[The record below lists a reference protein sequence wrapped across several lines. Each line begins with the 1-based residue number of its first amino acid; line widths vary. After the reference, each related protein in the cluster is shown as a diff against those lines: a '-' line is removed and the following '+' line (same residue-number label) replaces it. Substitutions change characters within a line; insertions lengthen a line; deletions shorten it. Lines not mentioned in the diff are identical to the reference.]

1 MRAALTVL
9 TFLGFS
15 LLPACGN
22 PLSPPTC
29 TVGEAGTDLKVTA
42 TGPNA
47 QSFCDG
53 FVKGSSGHGYS
64 TADPDTSGTLMCR
77 YTLGDGTVVTVY
89 DKGILKLN
97 GSAVCDQL
105 KAQVTPSP

>member
-1 MRAALTVL
+1 VRAVL
-9 TFLGFS
+9 TALILVGFW

-22 PLSPPTC
+22 PLSPPAC

-42 TGPNA
+42 TGTNA

-77 YTLGDGTVVTVY
+77 YTLGDGTIVTVY
-89 DKGILKLN
+89 DKGLLKLN
-97 GSAVCDQL
+97 GNAVCAQL
-105 KAQVTPSP
+105 AAQVTPSP